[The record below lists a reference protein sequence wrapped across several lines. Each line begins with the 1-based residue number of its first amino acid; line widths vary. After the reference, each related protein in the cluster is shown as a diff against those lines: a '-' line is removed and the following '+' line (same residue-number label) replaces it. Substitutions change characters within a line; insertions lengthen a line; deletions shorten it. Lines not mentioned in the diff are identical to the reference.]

1 MSTNELYEYY
11 KDLLSDA
18 QVAVAGKVMTS
29 SNKRGW
35 NKTFGISVPSIRD
48 HQMNFNA
55 RVRAINDMC
64 FEATGKTLIHEEE
77 VKPLKLRRDED

>member
-11 KDLLSDA
+11 QNLLIEA
-18 QVAVAGKVMTS
+18 QTSVAGKVMTS

-35 NKTFGISVPSIRD
+35 NKTFGVPVPSIRD
-48 HQMNFNA
+48 HISDYNA

-64 FEATGKTLIHEEE
+64 VEATGKSLIYEEE
-77 VKPLKLRRDED
+77 VKPIKLIKQ

>member
-11 KDLLSDA
+11 KDLLSTA
-18 QVAVAGKVMTS
+18 QIEVASKVMTS

-48 HQMNFNA
+48 HVSNYNA

-64 FEATGKTLIHEEE
+64 VEATGKSLIHEEE
-77 VKPLKLRRDED
+77 VKPIQLKRDED

>member
-11 KDLLSDA
+11 KNLLVTS
-18 QVAVAGKVMTS
+18 QKEVASKIMTS
-29 SNKRGW
+29 TNKRGW

-48 HQMNFNA
+48 HVTDYNA

-64 FEATGKTLIHEEE
+64 VEATGKSLIHEEE
-77 VKPLKLRRDED
+77 VKPIKLKLDED